1 MIRRLQ
7 SRFVMRPVRIWLALA
22 AFASGIPFSG
32 TAAQAVTPANLYHL
46 SKAVPIGAPE
56 RWDYLLYENTGH
68 RVYAAHGTSIDVLD
82 GRSGAKLGEVPVPG
96 ANGVA
101 VVPESG
107 KGYAGS
113 RIQQAVI
120 VFDLKTFKVLKTVPI
135 GEDSDAVVYDP
146 ASKRVF
152 VMEGDPHKA
161 VAVDTATDT
170 VAGQVTLS
178 GQPEFAAVDGA
189 GQLFVNIADKKAIQR
204 INTRTL
210 QVEATWPVAE
220 CESPHGMSIDPDS
233 KRLFTTCIN
242 SRLLAVDTVSGHTV
256 ATFPIGPGSDAS
268 AFDRQ
273 RRRIFSSNGSG
284 TLTVIRAEGPDKYVL
299 LGEEPTQP
307 LARTMTVDSV
317 TGRIYM
323 LAGERI
329 EVDPNA
335 TNPRKRYGV
344 APGSVRLLMFDTV
357 P

>member
-1 MIRRLQ
+1 
-7 SRFVMRPVRIWLALA
+7 
-22 AFASGIPFSG
+22 
-32 TAAQAVTPANLYHL
+32 LY
-46 SKAVPIGAPE
+46 
-56 RWDYLLYENTGH
+56 
-68 RVYAAHGTSIDVLD
+68 
-82 GRSGAKLGEVPVPG
+82 
-96 ANGVA
+96 
-101 VVPESG
+101 
-107 KGYAGS
+107 
-113 RIQQAVI
+113 
-120 VFDLKTFKVLKTVPI
+120 
-135 GEDSDAVVYDP
+135 
-146 ASKRVF
+146 
-152 VMEGDPHKA
+152 
-161 VAVDTATDT
+161 
-170 VAGQVTLS
+170 
-178 GQPEFAAVDGA
+178 
-189 GQLFVNIADKKAIQR
+189 VNIADKKAIQR